1 MLAYHVNTN
10 AILVKPFQSRKDRH
24 HIAAYDCIMARL
36 KNGGHTIDL
45 QILDNESSQ
54 AYKLAI
60 ENNWT
65 SKFHIFP
72 PNVHCRNAAE
82 RAIRTFKAHFLTI
95 LVGISDSFSNFL

>member
-10 AILVKPFQSRKDRH
+10 AILVKPLQSRKDRH

-45 QILDNESSQ
+45 QILDNEAIQ

-60 ENNWT
+60 E
-65 SKFHIFP
+65 SKWNCKFQLVP
-72 PNVHCRNAAE
+72 PNVHRRNSATPLSGQSVPSKL
-82 RAIRTFKAHFLTI
+82 TF
-95 LVGISDSFSNFL
+95 